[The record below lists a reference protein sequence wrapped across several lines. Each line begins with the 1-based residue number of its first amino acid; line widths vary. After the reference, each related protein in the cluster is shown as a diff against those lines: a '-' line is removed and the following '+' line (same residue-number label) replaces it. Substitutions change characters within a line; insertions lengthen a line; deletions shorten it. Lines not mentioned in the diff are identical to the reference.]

1 MASGSGLP
9 PGTSEGNVILLISPD
24 MVLHQSSSKV
34 PPGFA
39 VTLSFDM
46 ADHHPRTNMKEKP
59 SLINVAQQ
67 NYGVDCIMPT
77 QLSKIV
83 ESCMQPT
90 YDFPLSPTLSHIHLF
105 SWTYVWYTNIMAAH
119 AVVPG
124 SCVWFGLGYERTS
137 ANTKGGW
144 WWFTPQEGAR
154 YTSRAEPFYVEFA
167 CSPGV
172 RVGSLWLL
180 PPSKDIHLG
189 LD

>member
-1 MASGSGLP
+1 MCFSFRKGTKFPRLCPVHLFGLVFTGFGTCRMASGSGLP

-46 ADHHPRTNMKEKP
+46 ADHHPRTNTKEKP

-90 YDFPLSPTLSHIHLF
+90 YDFPLSPTLSHIH
-105 SWTYVWYTNIMAAH
+105 
-119 AVVPG
+119 
-124 SCVWFGLGYERTS
+124 
-137 ANTKGGW
+137 
-144 WWFTPQEGAR
+144 
-154 YTSRAEPFYVEFA
+154 
-167 CSPGV
+167 
-172 RVGSLWLL
+172 
-180 PPSKDIHLG
+180 
-189 LD
+189 